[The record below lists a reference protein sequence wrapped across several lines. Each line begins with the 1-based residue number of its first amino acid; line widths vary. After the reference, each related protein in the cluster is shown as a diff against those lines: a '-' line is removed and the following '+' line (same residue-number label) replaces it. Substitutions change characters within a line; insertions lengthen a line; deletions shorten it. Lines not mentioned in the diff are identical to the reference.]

1 MAPKT
6 TDQMVALFS
15 GQIEKLEPFLDLV
28 GEDTVAVLRQRITE
42 LRRDAADASQ
52 ENRLLRIGVVG
63 QIKRGKS
70 SFLNALLFD
79 GEEVLPKAASPMTAA
94 LTRIRHGERLCAEVE
109 FYDADEWRQVEAT
122 AEKGLEKKRQRAA
135 AEAASGQRR
144 QGGFLSGRKDPV
156 EAIPVPPKPTA
167 EEQACMELVEMAR
180 RCALDMAPLLGR
192 VQALP
197 AVDSLFEL
205 NGVLADY
212 VGSEGRF
219 TPIVKSSTLTLNLPT
234 LENVEIIDTPG
245 INDPIVSRSRVT
257 QDFMGQCDVVFFLS
271 NCGQFL
277 DQADMRLLAQNIP
290 ARGIDDIC
298 LIGSLFDSVLLDDG
312 HKYPSLGHAAGAIV
326 GKLNQRAKADFER
339 ICREIEQSGEQ
350 AYMLQALQKALPPLF
365 ISSMAYN
372 IVRHWDALDE
382 GEGKILRS
390 LRKMF
395 PDDNLD
401 KETMLELANLGIVR
415 ERLETIRQDKDAI
428 LRSKLIHLQDRFE
441 PAFRAE
447 IIQIRT
453 RLAKEKGAF
462 EAGKIDD
469 LAKRLTQSINRMEKG
484 KKSIAH
490 VFDLHSSQALKNMS
504 SLINEVQSAAL
515 DARSVKDKTGTETKT
530 ETYTVSTSKWYK
542 PWTWGDTET
551 RTKQYTVSY
560 TYANVHDAIDR
571 VERFI
576 LDAEKGLMEH
586 IAESVNIDGLRRDIL
601 AAAKKLVD
609 FEDDNFDPDDLLLPV
624 ESAVS
629 RLTIPAVNLN
639 CRQCLETVTKV
650 FNTSEVRD
658 ADIARLQQ
666 SIGHAVNRAL
676 EIIGAAIKENQE
688 KIRQDLE
695 QTGKQFV
702 SGITGGLQTQIE
714 SLQKSAGNLQETV
727 SKYAQA
733 LALLDE
739 ILA

>member
-1 MAPKT
+1 
-6 TDQMVALFS
+6 
-15 GQIEKLEPFLDLV
+15 
-28 GEDTVAVLRQRITE
+28 
-42 LRRDAADASQ
+42 
-52 ENRLLRIGVVG
+52 
-63 QIKRGKS
+63 
-70 SFLNALLFD
+70 
-79 GEEVLPKAASPMTAA
+79 
-94 LTRIRHGERLCAEVE
+94 
-109 FYDADEWRQVEAT
+109 
-122 AEKGLEKKRQRAA
+122 
-135 AEAASGQRR
+135 
-144 QGGFLSGRKDPV
+144 
-156 EAIPVPPKPTA
+156 
-167 EEQACMELVEMAR
+167 
-180 RCALDMAPLLGR
+180 
-192 VQALP
+192 
-197 AVDSLFEL
+197 
-205 NGVLADY
+205 
-212 VGSEGRF
+212 
-219 TPIVKSSTLTLNLPT
+219 
-234 LENVEIIDTPG
+234 
-245 INDPIVSRSRVT
+245 
-257 QDFMGQCDVVFFLS
+257 
-271 NCGQFL
+271 
-277 DQADMRLLAQNIP
+277 
-290 ARGIDDIC
+290 
-298 LIGSLFDSVLLDDG
+298 
-312 HKYPSLGHAAGAIV
+312 
-326 GKLNQRAKADFER
+326 
-339 ICREIEQSGEQ
+339 
-350 AYMLQALQKALPPLF
+350 
-365 ISSMAYN
+365 
-372 IVRHWDALDE
+372 
-382 GEGKILRS
+382 
-390 LRKMF
+390 
-395 PDDNLD
+395 
-401 KETMLELANLGIVR
+401 
-415 ERLETIRQDKDAI
+415 
-428 LRSKLIHLQDRFE
+428 
-441 PAFRAE
+441 
-447 IIQIRT
+447 
-453 RLAKEKGAF
+453 
-462 EAGKIDD
+462 
-469 LAKRLTQSINRMEKG
+469 
-484 KKSIAH
+484 
-490 VFDLHSSQALKNMS
+490 MS